1 MFGSFNLISHWWPA
15 LSSRSTGWS
24 SGAVLGLAIHA
35 LQRGRRDFDAV
46 RMTVPSRCEVVA
58 MTRLP
63 TRQGVCSPTLRYRPR
78 LAVSVRGERP
88 AQQPIRM
95 PARPPATDLTGAETG
110 HSTRPSTS
118 SLTPGCAATPAPRLT
133 CSAAALKEIRPR
145 DPALHQ
151 AIHQPP
157 ALPHPH
163 RRDKPRHPSQRMN
176 QPPLRTRE
184 EEPFQAILTQI
195 EASWVP
201 GRARLLFPCRSS
213 SRYCSH
219 DTRGW

>member
-1 MFGSFNLISHWWPA
+1 MTGRLNYGGAALKQAASGALPGELIGWMFGSFNLISHWWPA

-88 AQQPIRM
+88 AQQP
-95 PARPPATDLTGAETG
+95 
-110 HSTRPSTS
+110 
-118 SLTPGCAATPAPRLT
+118 
-133 CSAAALKEIRPR
+133 
-145 DPALHQ
+145 
-151 AIHQPP
+151 
-157 ALPHPH
+157 
-163 RRDKPRHPSQRMN
+163 
-176 QPPLRTRE
+176 
-184 EEPFQAILTQI
+184 
-195 EASWVP
+195 
-201 GRARLLFPCRSS
+201 
-213 SRYCSH
+213 
-219 DTRGW
+219 